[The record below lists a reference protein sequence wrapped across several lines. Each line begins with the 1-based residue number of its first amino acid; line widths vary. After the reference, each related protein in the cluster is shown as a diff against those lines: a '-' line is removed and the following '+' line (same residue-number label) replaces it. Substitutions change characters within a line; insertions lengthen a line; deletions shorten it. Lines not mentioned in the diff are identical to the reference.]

1 MKNELLTIA
10 KKHNYTVKVK
20 SALRDERTTPK
31 TFSIFQSGHSKPC
44 LRKHMSR
51 GRKAKIPIAQNN
63 YCMMHNRY
71 TFIPANNRLIIIHRH
86 VLQSF
91 LLVPSLC

>member
-1 MKNELLTIA
+1 MKDELLTIA
-10 KKHNYTVKVK
+10 KKHNYTVKVR

-44 LRKHMSR
+44 LRKHMSW

-63 YCMMHNRY
+63 YY
-71 TFIPANNRLIIIHRH
+71 SPACSSKFSTCSIT
-86 VLQSF
+86 
-91 LLVPSLC
+91 LLNTSGLYCGG